1 MKTNIFIID
10 GKDEH
15 IYHFTKSV
23 DRINKLHSIDCFLR
37 MDPEQFT
44 LEHVLPNKPDVIL
57 LLHCHDNIKEKVLA
71 DYKGAQLLLVTQEP
85 TEKQLQDYDNVF
97 IYDCETLLKLQE
109 KVTMWLYN
117 NLEI

>member
-15 IYHFTKSV
+15 IYPFAKSV
-23 DRINKLHSIDCFLR
+23 DRVNKTHTIDCFLK

-44 LEHVLPNKPDVIL
+44 LEHVLPKKPDVIL
-57 LLHCHDNIKEKVLA
+57 LLNCNDSVKDKVLA
-71 DYKGAQLLLVTQEP
+71 NYKDAKVLLVTQEP
-85 TEKQLQDYDNVF
+85 TEKQLQDYSNIF
-97 IYDCETLLKLQE
+97 IHDCETLLKLQE
-109 KVTMWLYN
+109 KVTMWLYS

>member
-10 GKDEH
+10 GTD
-15 IYHFTKSV
+15 YHAHTFTKAV
-23 DRINKLHSIDCFLR
+23 DRVSKLQSIDCSLR

-44 LEHVLPNKPDVIL
+44 LENILPQKPHVII

-71 DYKGAQLLLVTQEP
+71 EYKGAKLLLVTPKP